1 MSEFITYS
9 AAVLTHPP
17 VPISSH
23 SVRLANVESTRNSV
37 RITVISYPIVNT
49 ASYQLQDSTKSANL
63 FPDFSVE
70 KLMIR
75 DFTGNLHL

>member
-17 VPISSH
+17 IPISSH
-23 SVRLANVESTRNSV
+23 FVRLANIASTRNSV
-37 RITVISYPIVNT
+37 RIIVISYVIVDT

-63 FPDFSVE
+63 YPDFSIR

-75 DFTGNLHL
+75 DLTGNPHS